1 MLGANEFGELGIPP
15 EDSPFPCSSRP
26 CSLSPVA
33 VSGGLRF
40 QHVVAGGQFTCGI
53 TTGDEVFCWGRNDI
67 GQLGTG
73 SSAGAS
79 STPAEIAGNRRY
91 RQVRA
96 GLGNA
101 ACAIATSRDAYCW
114 GGGPL
119 GNGSI
124 RSRVPVR
131 VGNQLEWAQLS
142 VGGTHAC
149 GITTT
154 NQAWCWGRNEQG
166 QLGNGT
172 TTRSGGPTRSAE
184 GLAVAQIAAG
194 GATTCAVLL
203 DARAFCWG
211 RGVGIGDGKGTGR
224 RLSPTPVAGTRKWDN
239 VSAGAGHSCGVTQ
252 AGRGFCWARAPSA
265 TSGTVP
271 RRICSGRPL
280 SLEAS
285 NSSPSAR
292 VSCSPAEWLREG
304 RRGAGVITATAS
316 WAMGAGSTGRSL
328 SRWWHLRGAEA
339 IGNLNRRREIGTLD
353 GGLAYSSSALDPLA
367 SRSRATD
374 PHPHARPAVL
384 CRETPCSKYISFL
397 SLRLPLAARPTL
409 RLPPTPLWRHG
420 SIGRR
425 IGGLPRPPQGRGV
438 AWTSYLPPSDCES

>member
-1 MLGANEFGELGIPP
+1 MRSPRFRLAVLLLPALAACREDSTSPTGPAPAAVSTAAVLVFDQVSTGVEHACGVDTDGKAWCWGANEFGELGIPP

-252 AGRGFCWARAPSA
+252 AGRGFCWGEGTFGNLGNGSTADLFRPSA
-265 TSGTVP
+265 VSGGIEFVA
-271 RRICSGRPL
+271 I
-280 SLEAS
+280 
-285 NSSPSAR
+285 SAGF
-292 VSCSPAEWLREG
+292 VFSC
-304 RRGAGVITATAS
+304 
-316 WAMGAGSTGRSL
+316 
-328 SRWWHLRGAEA
+328 
-339 IGNLNRRREIGTLD
+339 
-353 GGLAYSSSALDPLA
+353 
-367 SRSRATD
+367 
-374 PHPHARPAVL
+374 
-384 CRETPCSKYISFL
+384 
-397 SLRLPLAARPTL
+397 
-409 RLPPTPLWRHG
+409 
-420 SIGRR
+420 
-425 IGGLPRPPQGRGV
+425 GV
-438 AWTSYLPPSDCES
+438 AEGGQAWCWGDNSNGQLGDGSRINRPEPVAVVAP